1 MSSRPYCD
9 RFPEYF
15 TPSRLP
21 RVQGLGN
28 VGDQIV
34 RMLDADRQPDRGVE
48 DPDLLSH
55 IGRYSGMRHARR
67 KAGEGFR
74 PAQADG
80 ELEYLQ
86 GVEEF
91 ERGGLAA
98 DDVERNR
105 GAGAGALAPEETAG
119 RRVLVE
125 VTEVMDLHRLNMV
138 T

>member
-1 MSSRPYCD
+1 MIG
-9 RFPEYF
+9 FPECF

-55 IGRYSGMRHARR
+55 IGRHSGMRHARR

-74 PAQADG
+74 SAQADG
-80 ELEYLQ
+80 QLEDLQ
-86 GVEEF
+86 RVEEF
-91 ERGGLAA
+91 ECGRLAA
-98 DDVERNR
+98 DNIE
-105 GAGAGALAPEETAG
+105 
-119 RRVLVE
+119 
-125 VTEVMDLHRLNMV
+125 
-138 T
+138 